1 MGKLVRD
8 RIPDII
14 RADGGDPL
22 IRVLTQD
29 EYRLALL
36 DKLVEEAT
44 EARDA
49 PSGDLLGEL
58 SDVWEVLAAILAD
71 RAWTTDDLRNAADAK
86 RAERGGFQRRLWLEG

>member
-22 IRVLTQD
+22 IRVLPRD

-36 DKLVEEAT
+36 DKLVEEST

-58 SDVWEVLAAILAD
+58 ADVWEVLAAILAD
-71 RAWTTDDLRNAADAK
+71 RAWTTDHLRDAADAK
-86 RAERGGFQRRLWLEG
+86 RVERGGFQQRLWLEG